1 MKSASGPRDF
11 DRSSRSHHAAA
22 QGSVQLDD
30 VVVASVGGQGGLLAT
45 RVLAQVLSTEGMQ
58 VKTSEVHGM
67 AQRGGSV
74 LSFVR
79 RGRPPF
85 APVIGQGG
93 ADALLGL
100 ELMEA
105 ARALPYLR
113 PGGLVVASTER
124 VIPVPVLT
132 GQQEYPDDLAE
143 VLAGRA
149 GRLVL
154 VPAGEIAAELQNS
167 RVANVACLGA
177 LAACAAM
184 PREAWH
190 EAIRG
195 SVPPRTVE
203 INLAAFERGWTV
215 ARPG

>member
-1 MKSASGPRDF
+1 M
-11 DRSSRSHHAAA
+11 
-22 QGSVQLDD
+22 
-30 VVVASVGGQGGLLAT
+30 VVASVGGQGGLLAT

-74 LSFVR
+74 LSFIR
-79 RGRPPF
+79 RGRGSF

-132 GQQEYPDDLAE
+132 GQYEYPEDLAA

-154 VPAGEIAAELQNS
+154 LPAGEIAAELQNS

-177 LAACAAM
+177 LAACVAI
-184 PREAWH
+184 PVGVWH

-203 INLAAFERGWTV
+203 INLAAFERGWAVT
-215 ARPG
+215 GTG